1 MEGKKRLEVTI
12 GDSPE
17 EEMWIGNIVAEVLV
31 ILREERENFFGSG
44 ALFCSSDLGLVKG
57 F

>member
-12 GDSPE
+12 GNSPE

-31 ILREERENFFGSG
+31 ILREEREHFFGSG